1 MAQQCEQHS
10 ATSVSAT
17 SGNVQQSS
25 TPLVCGLCKQTFED
39 KPLLRQH
46 LLDDHDILTHNT
58 KWRLNKLANKDVKVL
73 KLCYMNDITPDI
85 PPFQIGKAPVRKAL
99 QNLPPPSEEEVNF
112 LKSIESWKA
121 SEQTVRWFL
130 ARSLFKQN
138 DLTESS
144 EQKLEEAATSSILGE
159 QTFTVHAPD
168 SRPTLSLQLN
178 GS

>member
-1 MAQQCEQHS
+1 M
-10 ATSVSAT
+10 
-17 SGNVQQSS
+17 
-25 TPLVCGLCKQTFED
+25 
-39 KPLLRQH
+39 
-46 LLDDHDILTHNT
+46 
-58 KWRLNKLANKDVKVL
+58 
-73 KLCYMNDITPDI
+73 
-85 PPFQIGKAPVRKAL
+85 
-99 QNLPPPSEEEVNF
+99 NF

-168 SRPTLSLQLN
+168 SRPTLSLATEWFMKDGHTSTKMALVDTGSNTSLIVSNTVATLVDHFGNQFHTTKLAKPLSLLTASGSSITAKRSATLN
-178 GS
+178 FRIANVDITHCFYVLDSLHF

>member
-1 MAQQCEQHS
+1 
-10 ATSVSAT
+10 
-17 SGNVQQSS
+17 
-25 TPLVCGLCKQTFED
+25 
-39 KPLLRQH
+39 
-46 LLDDHDILTHNT
+46 
-58 KWRLNKLANKDVKVL
+58 
-73 KLCYMNDITPDI
+73 MNDITPDI

-168 SRPTLSLQLN
+168 SRPTLSLATEWFERWTHLYEDGTCRHGQQHVSDCVQHSRYTGRSLWK
-178 GS
+178 SIPYHKTCKTTFFTHRIW